1 MSNTTV
7 YDNNAVGDNNCT
19 AGGLMTQGL
28 DKLTVLNS
36 MFYDNEARCDHS
48 VRIGNAREYT
58 VNHSLIEN
66 GLSVQDAENNTGLV
80 QNSIFLDRNFGQW
93 GPTKPSKLTIQNNLV
108 NSNFTSTTKLINM
121 VLIIWWVLVR
131 PLLMRPIDDYRLTSS
146 SVLIGAGIASSD
158 VLDIKGTTRP
168 TPSGSKPDIGPYENA
183 LDKPDLIFAPYF
195 ATQTSPHCCYYLP
208 LICLMLIMM
217 GIDEVAYIART
228 DDNDGSIVKLFDASD
243 STSTT
248 LHEDWSEYSFAKPLD
263 INQDGYLDVV
273 IGNSSKTA
281 YLINDG
287 SGVFAAPTK
296 EYDNNGI
303 NTESASRM
311 VWGDIT
317 GDGRVDGVIGD
328 WSGITI
334 YEYLSDG
341 PRVSSKQLNNI
352 NNEWLGDFNNAFVA
366 DINGD
371 TKTDLILERRW
382 NGQSQAQDLLVYLQ
396 EDGDLVYNEGLSII
410 NQLPGTGQDDNSNKD
425 LTLDFGD
432 LDGDGAGDLLVAYTP
447 NKANN
452 SSGALKRFELT
463 NNDSTWTE
471 VPLNLRISS
480 DSVIS
485 VSDYYGAVFAPKI
498 AVLKDN
504 TVSVVALVSTEN
516 RGNGIVGLRLD
527 CLTLMQLVNL
537 SKRRA
542 TILQKLSI

>member
-1 MSNTTV
+1 M
-7 YDNNAVGDNNCT
+7 VGAST
-19 AGGLMTQGL
+19 AF
-28 DKLTVLNS
+28 V
-36 MFYDNEARCDHS
+36 
-48 VRIGNAREYT
+48 
-58 VNHSLIEN
+58 
-66 GLSVQDAENNTGLV
+66 DAAN
-80 QNSIFLDRNFGQW
+80 R
-93 GPTKPSKLTIQNNLV
+93 
-108 NSNFTSTTKLINM
+108 
-121 VLIIWWVLVR
+121 
-131 PLLMRPIDDYRLTSS
+131 DYRLSSS

-195 ATQTSPHCCYYLP
+195 ATQTSPHCCYHGSVD
-208 LICLMLIMM
+208 MFDADND
-217 GIDEVAYIART
+217 GVDEVAYIART
-228 DDNDGSIVKLFDASD
+228 DDNDGDIVKLFDAAD

-248 LHEDWSEYSFAKPLD
+248 LHDDWTQYSFAKPLD

-296 EYDNNGI
+296 EYSDNGI
-303 NTESASRM
+303 DWESAQKM

-341 PRVSSKQLNNI
+341 PIVSSKQLNNI
-352 NNEWLGDFNNAFVA
+352 NNEWLGDFNNAFLA

-382 NGQSQAQDLLVYLQ
+382 NGQNQSQDLFVYLQ
-396 EDGDLVYNEGLSII
+396 GDGDLVYNEALSII

-447 NKANN
+447 SKANN

-498 AVLKDN
+498 AVLKDSS
-504 TVSVVALVSTEN
+504 VSVVALVSTESGGEWDRYFTPGLFNVNADGELEQKKGYYSSETFSMNPWDPRINYDLGRLNSGAALDMVFHGRTGGNSGDGRN
-516 RGNGIVGLRLD
+516 RLAMFTNTYTVTPTSDLAAPSVPTITIAGSKVTINFTTSSDYYNIKLCSGNDCNTLYTTSTTGGVADVSGLVY
-527 CLTLMQLVNL
+527 TGAGVQG
-537 SKRRA
+537 A
-542 TILQKLSI
+542 